1 MDFYKHKRIFI
12 DRIYN
17 YFQLATATTYIN
29 NTTKQRVYLTG
40 KLDKTRFLM
49 YLLFCIFF
57 ILIGSTYII
66 NIPYIGKYSLI
77 IGVLVFLISFILVL
91 VKVRKLHKK
100 IIPKSTNIKIYE
112 RELPSNLRPAHVRFL
127 MTDGL
132 VDELSL
138 ASTLLD
144 LVDNDYLRL
153 DYQGESKDKLKNS
166 IFKNKGIILSRTNKS
181 LDNLF
186 EYEKYL
192 INWFL
197 GYNDGISI
205 TSEKLHSSLIFDK
218 TNDSEFPSDK
228 MNFFS
233 ALVLMSFPI
242 EEYYNKVKRDKDLM
256 KYVIFVFLGFVPYL
270 TYIGEFLAI
279 YGLGM
284 LMFANPSY
292 TLNSKGVN
300 LLDSYKNLKK
310 YLEDFS
316 KIENKTAQM
325 VELWNYYLTYSI
337 ALEIDSIASEEL
349 RNFFGTGIF
358 QGTYTNK
365 KSHLSSK
372 KEGEELQLSLKEWK
386 IIFEK
391 ERIKELQNYE
401 DK

>member
-1 MDFYKHKRIFI
+1 
-12 DRIYN
+12 
-17 YFQLATATTYIN
+17 
-29 NTTKQRVYLTG
+29 
-40 KLDKTRFLM
+40 
-49 YLLFCIFF
+49 
-57 ILIGSTYII
+57 
-66 NIPYIGKYSLI
+66 
-77 IGVLVFLISFILVL
+77 
-91 VKVRKLHKK
+91 
-100 IIPKSTNIKIYE
+100 
-112 RELPSNLRPAHVRFL
+112 
-127 MTDGL
+127 
-132 VDELSL
+132 
-138 ASTLLD
+138 
-144 LVDNDYLRL
+144 
-153 DYQGESKDKLKNS
+153 
-166 IFKNKGIILSRTNKS
+166 
-181 LDNLF
+181 
-186 EYEKYL
+186 
-192 INWFL
+192 
-197 GYNDGISI
+197 
-205 TSEKLHSSLIFDK
+205 
-218 TNDSEFPSDK
+218 
-228 MNFFS
+228 
-233 ALVLMSFPI
+233 
-242 EEYYNKVKRDKDLM
+242 M